1 MEAVK
6 ELIENTELKK
16 VFDVTVPLPLLDIL
30 IDERAEE
37 KQKSYKLDG
46 FRIGKV
52 PVEEI
57 KKREAVDLFYS
68 AADKAVHKLVDD
80 IIAENNYKLASQVDV
95 GFKKFNV
102 NEEVKLT
109 LTFELIP
116 TVPEVK
122 LNNVN
127 IDYYEI
133 NVTDEDIDKSINK
146 MMMFYKKWSTK
157 DGSAENGDTAKI
169 NFTGRVDGEEFPGGK
184 GENFS
189 LLLGSGTF
197 IGGFEE
203 QLIGAKAGDKVLVK
217 TKFPDSYHATG
228 LAGKDAEFDV
238 EVVEVLESSDT
249 EITDEFVQNTFNVEN
264 VEVFRNSV
272 KTELFNTYTN
282 MAKMKVKDE
291 LVLKLNEVVDF
302 ELPQKALQERIQVL
316 TNYKKQQGNNNIVE
330 DEVKEEAIR
339 SLKCGYIFSDLA
351 EKNSI
356 EVSDV
361 DVTEEIMKEAKTLV
375 GNEQAVIDFYSNNN
389 RALADLKMRVLEN
402 RVIDFVLDNVN
413 KNVKT
418 LTIEEFNML

>member
-16 VFDVTVPLPLLDIL
+16 VFDVTVPLPVLDML

-102 NEEVKLT
+102 NEDVKLT

-116 TVPEVK
+116 AVPEVK
-122 LNNVN
+122 LSNVN

-157 DGSAENGDTAKI
+157 DGSAENGDTTKI

-203 QLIGAKAGDKVLVK
+203 QLIGTKAGDKVVVK
-217 TKFPDSYHATG
+217 TRFPDSYHAVG

-238 EVVEVLESSDT
+238 EVVEVLESTDT

-264 VEVFRNSV
+264 VETFRNSV

-282 MAKMKVKDE
+282 MAKLRVKDE

-316 TNYKKQQGNNNIVE
+316 KNYKKQQGNNTIE
-330 DEVKEEAIR
+330 DEEIREEAIR

-356 EVSDV
+356 EVSDI
-361 DVTEEIMKEAKTLV
+361 DVTEEIMKEAKTMV
-375 GNEQAVIDFYSNNN
+375 GNEQAVIDFYANNN

-402 RVIDFVLDNVN
+402 RVIDFVIDNVN